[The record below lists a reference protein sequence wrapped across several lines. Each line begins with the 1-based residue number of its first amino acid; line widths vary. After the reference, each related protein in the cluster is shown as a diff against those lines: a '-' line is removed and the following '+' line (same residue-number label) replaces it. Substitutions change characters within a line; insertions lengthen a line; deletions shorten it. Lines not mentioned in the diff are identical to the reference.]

1 MNKPEYECKHKQIAE
16 LLLFQRLPINT
27 SVLVALMFAWLKM
40 SEICTNPFDGGDK
53 YYDIDLVE
61 ELDIEIWKAS
71 VALQESAED
80 E

>member
-1 MNKPEYECKHKQIAE
+1 MYK
-16 LLLFQRLPINT
+16 LLIFQRVPINT
-27 SVLVALMFAWLKM
+27 SMLVALMFAWLKM
-40 SEICTNPFDGGDK
+40 SEICTSPFDGDEH
-53 YYDIDLVE
+53 YDIDLDE

>member
-1 MNKPEYECKHKQIAE
+1 
-16 LLLFQRLPINT
+16 
-27 SVLVALMFAWLKM
+27 MFAWLKM
-40 SEICTNPFDGGDK
+40 SEICTSPFDGDK
-53 YYDIDLVE
+53 HYDIDLVE

>member
-1 MNKPEYECKHKQIAE
+1 
-16 LLLFQRLPINT
+16 
-27 SVLVALMFAWLKM
+27 MFAWLKM
-40 SEICTNPFDGGDK
+40 SEICENPFHGDK
-53 YYDIDLVE
+53 HYDIDLVQ

>member
-1 MNKPEYECKHKQIAE
+1 M
-16 LLLFQRLPINT
+16 LLFQRLPIYN

-40 SEICTNPFDGGDK
+40 SEICTNPFDGDEHN
-53 YYDIDLVE
+53 DIDLVE

-71 VALQESAED
+71 VALQESADD

>member
-1 MNKPEYECKHKQIAE
+1 MTKTNRNVNS
-16 LLLFQRLPINT
+16 FQRLPINN

-40 SEICTNPFDGGDK
+40 SEICTNPFDGDK
-53 YYDIDLVE
+53 HYDIDLVE

-71 VALQESAED
+71 VALQESADD